1 MPVNSDAVTRAEL
14 RRTRLDL
21 IRREYEVNKA
31 FITCI
36 LHVHFVLKKKNVI
49 QSYHT
54 FTKYVN
60 LHFFITRIRVSFILH
75 LNALIFE
82 LTYV

>member
-21 IRREYEVNKA
+21 IRREYEVNEA

-36 LHVHFVLKKKNVI
+36 LHVHFLLKKQKKNVI

-54 FTKYVN
+54 FIKYVN
-60 LHFFITRIRVSFILH
+60 LHFFITRIES
-75 LNALIFE
+75 LIYIVFKCID
-82 LTYV
+82 L